1 MAYTYE
7 DVVPTLIENTTMK
20 KRLLNGVHKT
30 YVIKAVDGYA
40 LHDKRVDDVMVD
52 QETGE
57 ETIIPTFKTG
67 ETTVAAS
74 YDFSTVTQGTYTY
87 VDENEVEVT
96 IPVSMVG
103 VNEFYTVPE
112 EIVSENQLMGVTPN
126 HEVTSV
132 AEKTE
137 TV

>member
-40 LHDKRVDDVMVD
+40 LHDKRVDDVFVD
-52 QETGE
+52 QETGT
-57 ETIIPTFKTG
+57 ETIVPTFKIG

-74 YDFSTVTQGTYTY
+74 YDFSVVTQGAYTY
-87 VDENEVEVT
+87 ADENENDVT
-96 IPVSMVG
+96 IPVSMIG
-103 VNEFYTVPE
+103 ANEFYTVPVDLVPE
-112 EIVSENQLMGVTPN
+112 SQLMG
-126 HEVTSV
+126 
-132 AEKTE
+132 AIKE
-137 TV
+137 TVTT